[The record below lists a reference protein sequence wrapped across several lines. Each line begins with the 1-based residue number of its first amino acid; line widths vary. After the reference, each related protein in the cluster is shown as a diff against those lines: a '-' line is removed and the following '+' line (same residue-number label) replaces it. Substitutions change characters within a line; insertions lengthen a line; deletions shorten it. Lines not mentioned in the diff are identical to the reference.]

1 MNVIDNW
8 DEYFMRLAYLTSYKS
23 KDESTK
29 IGAVLVRDNMIIST
43 GFNGLPKKV
52 LDPYDYENKLTKFK
66 HELGKKGLSTFSAEE
81 IYEKIKNRK
90 ERPDK
95 YNFVSHAEVNTLWAA
110 ARNGISTNNSILYTQ
125 AIPCN
130 ECAKGIIQSGVSKVI
145 VHKPFSDIF
154 YESDKWKPILQV
166 TLDMFN
172 EAGVKL
178 VYMKDNLG
186 EIGFIGGKEY
196 QL

>member
-1 MNVIDNW
+1 MNVINTW
-8 DEYFMRLAYLTSYKS
+8 DEYFMKLAYLTSYKS
-23 KDESTK
+23 KDESSK

-52 LDPYDYENKLTKFK
+52 LDPYDYENKRVKFK

-90 ERPDK
+90 SRPDK
-95 YNFVSHAEVNTLWAA
+95 YLWTIHGETNAVLAA
-110 ARNGISTNNSILYTQ
+110 ARLGISINNSILYTQ

-130 ECAKGIIQSGVSKVI
+130 ECARNLIQAGISKVF
-145 VHKPFSDIF
+145 VHKIFNDIF

>member
-1 MNVIDNW
+1 MIKNKTCGNKQSNW
-8 DEYFMRLAYLTSYKS
+8 KNKNKSALSY
-23 KDESTK
+23 DQ
-29 IGAVLVRDNMIIST
+29 I
-43 GFNGLPKKV
+43 
-52 LDPYDYENKLTKFK
+52 
-66 HELGKKGLSTFSAEE
+66 E

-110 ARNGISTNNSILYTQ
+110 ARNGISTSNSILYTQ

-178 VYMKDNLG
+178 VYMKDDLG
-186 EIGFIGGKEY
+186 ETGFIGGKEY
-196 QL
+196 SL